1 MTVLVEK
8 SEAVSKVQDRNETS
22 DLVLDG
28 GFVVP
33 RDMAKNDGCV
43 KPEGLV
49 SNDEF
54 IAPEINAFGQTFR
67 FVIVHFF
74 LEHFDITAQVN

>member
-1 MTVLVEK
+1 MTILTEKPEVVAKVED
-8 SEAVSKVQDRNETS
+8 QNETC

-33 RDMAKNDGCV
+33 KDIANNDGCV
-43 KPEGLV
+43 KPEVLV

-67 FVIVHFF
+67 FVLFIIPTF
-74 LEHFDITAQVN
+74 LVLDHEV

>member
-1 MTVLVEK
+1 MTILTEK
-8 SEAVSKVQDRNETS
+8 PEVVAKEQDQNATC

-33 RDMAKNDGCV
+33 KHIASNDGCV
-43 KPEGLV
+43 KPEVLV

-67 FVIVHFF
+67 FVLFI
-74 LEHFDITAQVN
+74 IPSSQS